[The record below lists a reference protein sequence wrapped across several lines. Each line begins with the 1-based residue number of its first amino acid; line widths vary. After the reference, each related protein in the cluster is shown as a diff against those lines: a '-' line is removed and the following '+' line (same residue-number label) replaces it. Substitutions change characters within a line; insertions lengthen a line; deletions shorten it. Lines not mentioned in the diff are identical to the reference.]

1 MPRNVST
8 IETPGG
14 DSNYIEKMS
23 SGNNNINN
31 NKDSNN
37 NKDNNNN
44 NNIMSSFHLILLR
57 VLSCPRPPRL
67 VSPPRDL
74 TTEHSQPFELLGYF
88 VDRVEK

>member
-1 MPRNVST
+1 MPRNVSA

-37 NKDNNNN
+37 NKDNNM
-44 NNIMSSFHLILLR
+44 MS
-57 VLSCPRPPRL
+57 
-67 VSPPRDL
+67 
-74 TTEHSQPFELLGYF
+74 
-88 VDRVEK
+88 